1 MSDKSRKSIA
11 ILMAVLLVV
20 LISIIVVGIR
30 KQGVYDSTIPL
41 NHGWTLIF
49 HGDTTEIE
57 STEKYA
63 IAEHILR
70 GDSLI
75 LKRKLTAEIPQTP
88 VLRFKTYQTF
98 VEAYRDGKK
107 IYSNSESN
115 YRNHDLVGSGI
126 HFVYLG
132 ISLVKDRTLEL
143 KFYFSENDAWN
154 ILPSFEILPAKY
166 AYNDFYARHSIA
178 LVVGLFLLLF
188 GILALFLSAGMLFYK
203 MRFFQLMMIGFLSIC
218 LGIWTLCFTKLFQL
232 FSYDFTFNTN
242 LEYAA
247 LYISPLPLYLL
258 LLHMRYK
265 QISKTLWS
273 GLIIVAGLDLLIF
286 AVTTILN
293 FTDVVHYPQSLWVF
307 HAYVILCIVY
317 LFVTIISNKHKFDA
331 PTRILTAGVFTFGT
345 FAILELVRFHV
356 MTFFHLEHTILGITW
371 LPAGTL
377 LFVLLLVM
385 SYIVYTYRL
394 MSVKTE
400 KDLLKE
406 IAYRDSL
413 TGIYNRAKSQRIFG
427 ILDSSSADFAIV
439 SIDMNGL
446 KLIND
451 RYGHNEGDRQ
461 LKAFATAFHDAF
473 TEVGTTIRLGGD
485 EFLAIVRQEHIADVN
500 IALAKMAELQKDLSA
515 NLLMPLEAAYG
526 VAYRHEFSKDKK
538 GHSKDIAQVDSVK
551 VYQLADERMY
561 AMKSVMKS
569 TLVRL

>member
-11 ILMAVLLVV
+11 ILMAVVLVV
-20 LISIIVVGIR
+20 IISIIVVALR

-57 STEKYA
+57 STEKYT
-63 IAEHILR
+63 IAERIVR

-75 LKRKLTAEIPQTP
+75 LRRKLTAEIPQTP

-107 IYSNSESN
+107 IYTNSESN

-132 ISLVKDRTLEL
+132 ISLVKNRTLEL
-143 KFYFSENDAWN
+143 KFFFSENDAWN
-154 ILPSFEILPAKY
+154 VLPSFQILPAKY
-166 AYNDFYARHSIA
+166 AYNDYYARHSIA
-178 LVVGLFLLLF
+178 LVVGLFLSLF

-203 MRFFQLMMIGFLSIC
+203 MKFFQLMMIGFLSIC
-218 LGIWTLCFTKLFQL
+218 LGVWTLCFTKLFQL
-232 FSYDFTFNTN
+232 FSYDFTLNTN
-242 LEYAA
+242 IEYAA

-273 GLIIVAGLDLLIF
+273 GLIIVASLDILIF
-286 AVTTILN
+286 TVTTILN
-293 FTDVVHYPQSLWVF
+293 FTDIVHYPQTLWVF
-307 HAYVILCIVY
+307 HAYVILCVVY
-317 LFVTIISNKHKFDA
+317 LFVAIISNKHIFDT
-331 PTRILTAGVFTFGT
+331 PTRILTAGIFTFGT
-345 FAILELVRFHV
+345 FAILELVRYHV
-356 MTFFHLEHTILGITW
+356 MTSFHLEHTILGITW

-377 LFVLLLVM
+377 AFVILLVM
-385 SYIVYTYRL
+385 SYIVYMYRL
-394 MSVKTE
+394 MSAKTE
-400 KDLLKE
+400 KDVLKE

-413 TGIYNRAKSQRIFG
+413 TGIYNRAKSQRIF
-427 ILDSSSADFAIV
+427 SSLNSTSADFAFV

-473 TEVGTTIRLGGD
+473 AEVGTTIRLGGD
-485 EFLAIVRQEHIADVN
+485 EFLAIVRHEHITEVDT
-500 IALAKMAELQKDLSA
+500 ALAKMVELQKELSA
-515 NLLMPLEAAYG
+515 NLLTPLEAAYG
-526 VAYRHEFSKDKK
+526 VAYRHELSKDKNA
-538 GHSKDIAQVDSVK
+538 HSKEMAQVEPEK

>member
-11 ILMAVLLVV
+11 ILMAVALVV
-20 LISIIVVGIR
+20 IISIIVVALR

-63 IAEHILR
+63 IAERIVR

-75 LKRKLTAEIPQTP
+75 LRRKLTAEIPQTP

-107 IYSNSESN
+107 IYTNSERN

-143 KFYFSENDAWN
+143 KFFFSENDAWN
-154 ILPSFEILPAKY
+154 VLPTFQILPAKY
-166 AYNDFYARHSIA
+166 AYNDYYARHSIA
-178 LVVGLFLLLF
+178 LVVGLFLSLF

-203 MRFFQLMMIGFLSIC
+203 MKFFQLMMIGFLSIC
-218 LGIWTLCFTKLFQL
+218 LGVWTLCFTKLFQL
-232 FSYDFTFNTN
+232 FSYDFTLNTN
-242 LEYAA
+242 IEYAA

-273 GLIIVAGLDLLIF
+273 GLIIVACLDILIF
-286 AVTTILN
+286 TVTTILN
-293 FTDVVHYPQSLWVF
+293 FTNIVHYPQTLWVF
-307 HAYVILCIVY
+307 HAYVILCVVY
-317 LFVTIISNKHKFDA
+317 LFVAIISNKRIFDT
-331 PTRILTAGVFTFGT
+331 PTRILTAGIFTFGT
-345 FAILELVRFHV
+345 FAILELVRYHV
-356 MTFFHLEHTILGITW
+356 MTSFHLEHTILGITW

-377 LFVLLLVM
+377 AFVILLVM
-385 SYIVYTYRL
+385 SYIVYMYRL
-394 MSVKTE
+394 MSAKTE
-400 KDLLKE
+400 KDVLKE

-413 TGIYNRAKSQRIFG
+413 TGIYNRAKSQRIF
-427 ILDSSSADFAIV
+427 SSLNSTSADFAFV

-473 TEVGTTIRLGGD
+473 AEVGTTIRLGGD
-485 EFLAIVRQEHIADVN
+485 EFLAIVRHEHIAEVDT
-500 IALAKMAELQKDLSA
+500 ALAKMAELQKELSA
-515 NLLMPLEAAYG
+515 NLLTPLEAAYG
-526 VAYRHEFSKDKK
+526 VAYRHELSKDKNA
-538 GHSKDIAQVDSVK
+538 HSKEMAQVEPEK

>member
-1 MSDKSRKSIA
+1 
-11 ILMAVLLVV
+11 MAVVLVV
-20 LISIIVVGIR
+20 IISIVVVALR

-63 IAEHILR
+63 IAERIVR

-75 LKRKLTAEIPQTP
+75 LRRKLTAEIPQTP

-107 IYSNSESN
+107 IYTNSESN
-115 YRNHDLVGSGI
+115 YKNHDLVGSGI

-132 ISLVKDRTLEL
+132 ISSVKNRTLEL
-143 KFYFSENDAWN
+143 KFFFSENDAWN
-154 ILPSFEILPAKY
+154 VLPSFQILPAKY
-166 AYNDFYARHSIA
+166 AYNDYYARHSIA
-178 LVVGLFLLLF
+178 LVVGLFLSLF

-203 MRFFQLMMIGFLSIC
+203 MKFFQLMMIGFLSIC
-218 LGIWTLCFTKLFQL
+218 LGVWTLCFTKLFQL
-232 FSYDFTFNTN
+232 FSYDFTLNTN
-242 LEYAA
+242 IEYAA

-273 GLIIVAGLDLLIF
+273 GLIIVACLDILIF
-286 AVTTILN
+286 TVTTILN
-293 FTDVVHYPQSLWVF
+293 FTDIVHYPQTLWVF
-307 HAYVILCIVY
+307 HAYVILCVVY
-317 LFVTIISNKHKFDA
+317 LFVAIISNKRIFDT
-331 PTRILTAGVFTFGT
+331 PTRILTAGIFTFGT
-345 FAILELVRFHV
+345 FAILELVRYHV
-356 MTFFHLEHTILGITW
+356 MTSFHLEHTILGITW

-377 LFVLLLVM
+377 AFVILLVM
-385 SYIVYTYRL
+385 SYIVYMYRL
-394 MSVKTE
+394 MSAKTE
-400 KDLLKE
+400 KDVLKE

-413 TGIYNRAKSQRIFG
+413 TGIYNRAKSQRIF
-427 ILDSSSADFAIV
+427 SSLNSTSADFAFV

-473 TEVGTTIRLGGD
+473 AEVGTTIRLGGD
-485 EFLAIVRQEHIADVN
+485 EFLAIVRHEHIAEVDT
-500 IALAKMAELQKDLSA
+500 ALAKMAELQKELSA
-515 NLLMPLEAAYG
+515 NLLTPLEAAYG
-526 VAYRHEFSKDKK
+526 VAYRHELSKDKNA
-538 GHSKDIAQVDSVK
+538 HSKEMAQVEPEK

>member
-1 MSDKSRKSIA
+1 
-11 ILMAVLLVV
+11 MAVVLVV
-20 LISIIVVGIR
+20 IISIVVVALR

-63 IAEHILR
+63 IAERIVR

-75 LKRKLTAEIPQTP
+75 LRRKLTAEIPQTP

-107 IYSNSESN
+107 IYTNSESN

-143 KFYFSENDAWN
+143 KFFFSENDAWN
-154 ILPSFEILPAKY
+154 VLPSFQILPAKY
-166 AYNDFYARHSIA
+166 AYNDYYARHSIE
-178 LVVGLFLLLF
+178 LVVGLFLSLF

-203 MRFFQLMMIGFLSIC
+203 MKFFQLMMIGCLSIC
-218 LGIWTLCFTKLFQL
+218 LGVWTLCFTKLFQL
-232 FSYDFTFNTN
+232 FSYDFTLNTN
-242 LEYAA
+242 IEYAA

-273 GLIIVAGLDLLIF
+273 GLIIVACLDILIF
-286 AVTTILN
+286 TVTTILN
-293 FTDVVHYPQSLWVF
+293 FTDIVHYPQTLWVF
-307 HAYVILCIVY
+307 HAYVILCVVY
-317 LFVTIISNKHKFDA
+317 LFVAIISNKHIFDT
-331 PTRILTAGVFTFGT
+331 PTRILTAGIFTFGT
-345 FAILELVRFHV
+345 FAILELVRYHV
-356 MTFFHLEHTILGITW
+356 MTSFHLEHTILGITW

-377 LFVLLLVM
+377 AFVILLVM
-385 SYIVYTYRL
+385 SYIVYMYRL
-394 MSVKTE
+394 MSAKTE
-400 KDLLKE
+400 KDVLKE

-413 TGIYNRAKSQRIFG
+413 TGIYNRAKSQRIF
-427 ILDSSSADFAIV
+427 SSLNSTSADFAFV

-473 TEVGTTIRLGGD
+473 AEVGTTIRLGGD
-485 EFLAIVRQEHIADVN
+485 EFLAIVRHEHIAEVDT
-500 IALAKMAELQKDLSA
+500 ALAKMAELQKELSA
-515 NLLMPLEAAYG
+515 NLLTPLEAAYG
-526 VAYRHEFSKDKK
+526 VAYRHELSKDKNA
-538 GHSKDIAQVDSVK
+538 HSKEMAQVEPEK

>member
-11 ILMAVLLVV
+11 ILMAVALVV
-20 LISIIVVGIR
+20 IISIIVVALR
-30 KQGVYDSTIPL
+30 KQGVYDSPIPL

-63 IAEHILR
+63 IAERIVR

-75 LKRKLTAEIPQTP
+75 LRRKLTAEIPQTP

-98 VEAYRDGKK
+98 IEAYRDGKK
-107 IYSNSESN
+107 IYTNSESN

-132 ISLVKDRTLEL
+132 ISLVKNRTLEL
-143 KFYFSENDAWN
+143 KFFFSENDAWN
-154 ILPSFEILPAKY
+154 VLPSFQILPAKY
-166 AYNDFYARHSIA
+166 AYNDYYARHSIA
-178 LVVGLFLLLF
+178 LVVGLFLSLF

-203 MRFFQLMMIGFLSIC
+203 MKFFQLMMIGFLSIC
-218 LGIWTLCFTKLFQL
+218 LGVWTLCFTKLFQL
-232 FSYDFTFNTN
+232 FSYDFTLNTN
-242 LEYAA
+242 IEYAA

-273 GLIIVAGLDLLIF
+273 GLIIVASLDILIF
-286 AVTTILN
+286 TVTTILN
-293 FTDVVHYPQSLWVF
+293 FTDIVHYPQTLWVF
-307 HAYVILCIVY
+307 HAYVILCVVY
-317 LFVTIISNKHKFDA
+317 LFVAIISNKHIFDT
-331 PTRILTAGVFTFGT
+331 PTRILTAGIFTFGT
-345 FAILELVRFHV
+345 FAILELVRYHV
-356 MTFFHLEHTILGITW
+356 MTSFHLEHTILGITW

-377 LFVLLLVM
+377 AFVILLVM
-385 SYIVYTYRL
+385 SYIVYMYRL
-394 MSVKTE
+394 MSAKTE
-400 KDLLKE
+400 KDVLKE

-413 TGIYNRAKSQRIFG
+413 TGIYNRAKSQRIF
-427 ILDSSSADFAIV
+427 SSLNSTSADFAFV

-473 TEVGTTIRLGGD
+473 AEVGTTIRLGGD
-485 EFLAIVRQEHIADVN
+485 EFLAIVRHEHIAEVDT
-500 IALAKMAELQKDLSA
+500 ALAKMAELQKELSA
-515 NLLMPLEAAYG
+515 NLLTPLEAAYG
-526 VAYRHEFSKDKK
+526 VAYRHELSKDKNA
-538 GHSKDIAQVDSVK
+538 HSKEMAQVEPEK

>member
-1 MSDKSRKSIA
+1 
-11 ILMAVLLVV
+11 MAVALVV
-20 LISIIVVGIR
+20 IISIIVVALR

-63 IAEHILR
+63 IAERIVR

-75 LKRKLTAEIPQTP
+75 LRRKLTAEIPQTP

-98 VEAYRDGKK
+98 IEAYRDGKK
-107 IYSNSESN
+107 IYTNSESN

-143 KFYFSENDAWN
+143 KFFFSENDAWN
-154 ILPSFEILPAKY
+154 VLPSFQILPAKY
-166 AYNDFYARHSIA
+166 AYNDYYARHSIA
-178 LVVGLFLLLF
+178 LVVGLFLSLF

-203 MRFFQLMMIGFLSIC
+203 MKFFQLMMIGFLSIC
-218 LGIWTLCFTKLFQL
+218 LGVWTLCFTKLFQL
-232 FSYDFTFNTN
+232 FSYDFTLNTN
-242 LEYAA
+242 IEYAA

-273 GLIIVAGLDLLIF
+273 GLIIVACLDILIF
-286 AVTTILN
+286 TVTTILN
-293 FTDVVHYPQSLWVF
+293 FTDIVHYPQTLWVF
-307 HAYVILCIVY
+307 HAYVILCVVY
-317 LFVTIISNKHKFDA
+317 LFVAIISNKRIFDT
-331 PTRILTAGVFTFGT
+331 PTRILTAGIFTFGT
-345 FAILELVRFHV
+345 FAILELVRYHV
-356 MTFFHLEHTILGITW
+356 MTSFHLEHTILGITW

-377 LFVLLLVM
+377 AFVILLVM
-385 SYIVYTYRL
+385 SYIVYMYRL
-394 MSVKTE
+394 MSAKTE
-400 KDLLKE
+400 KDVLKE

-413 TGIYNRAKSQRIFG
+413 TGIYNRAKSQRIFAS
-427 ILDSSSADFAIV
+427 LNSTSADFAFV

-473 TEVGTTIRLGGD
+473 AEVGTTIRLGGD
-485 EFLAIVRQEHIADVN
+485 EFLAIVRHEHIAEVDT
-500 IALAKMAELQKDLSA
+500 ALAKMAELQKELSA
-515 NLLMPLEAAYG
+515 NLLTPLEAAYG
-526 VAYRHEFSKDKK
+526 VAYRHELSKDKNA
-538 GHSKDIAQVDSVK
+538 HSKEMAQVEPEK

>member
-1 MSDKSRKSIA
+1 
-11 ILMAVLLVV
+11 MAVALVV
-20 LISIIVVGIR
+20 IISIIVVALR

-63 IAEHILR
+63 IAERIVR

-75 LKRKLTAEIPQTP
+75 LRRKLTAEIPQTP

-98 VEAYRDGKK
+98 IEAYRDGKK
-107 IYSNSESN
+107 IYTNSESN

-143 KFYFSENDAWN
+143 KFFFSENDAWN
-154 ILPSFEILPAKY
+154 VLPSFQILPAKY
-166 AYNDFYARHSIA
+166 AYNDYYARHSIS
-178 LVVGLFLLLF
+178 LVVGLFLSLF

-203 MRFFQLMMIGFLSIC
+203 MKFFQLMMIGFLSIC
-218 LGIWTLCFTKLFQL
+218 LGVWTLCFTKLFQL
-232 FSYDFTFNTN
+232 FSYDFTLNTN
-242 LEYAA
+242 IEYAA

-273 GLIIVAGLDLLIF
+273 GLIIVASLDILIF
-286 AVTTILN
+286 TVTTILN
-293 FTDVVHYPQSLWVF
+293 FTDIVHYPQTLWVF
-307 HAYVILCIVY
+307 HAYVILCVVY
-317 LFVTIISNKHKFDA
+317 LFVAIISNKHIFDT
-331 PTRILTAGVFTFGT
+331 PTRILTAGIFTFGT
-345 FAILELVRFHV
+345 FAILELVRYHV
-356 MTFFHLEHTILGITW
+356 MTSFHLEHTILGITW

-377 LFVLLLVM
+377 AFVILLVM
-385 SYIVYTYRL
+385 SYIVYMYRL
-394 MSVKTE
+394 MSAKTE
-400 KDLLKE
+400 KDVLKE

-413 TGIYNRAKSQRIFG
+413 TGIYNRAKSQRIF
-427 ILDSSSADFAIV
+427 SSLNSTSADFAFV

-473 TEVGTTIRLGGD
+473 AEVGTTIRLGGD
-485 EFLAIVRQEHIADVN
+485 EFLAIVRHEHIAEVDT
-500 IALAKMAELQKDLSA
+500 ALAKMAELQKELSA
-515 NLLMPLEAAYG
+515 NLLTPLEAAYG
-526 VAYRHEFSKDKK
+526 VAYRHELSKDKNA
-538 GHSKDIAQVDSVK
+538 HSKEMAQVEPEK

>member
-11 ILMAVLLVV
+11 ILMAVVLVV
-20 LISIIVVGIR
+20 IISIVVVALR

-63 IAEHILR
+63 IAERIVR

-75 LKRKLTAEIPQTP
+75 LRRKLTAEIPQTP

-107 IYSNSESN
+107 IYTNSESN
-115 YRNHDLVGSGI
+115 YKNHDLVGSGI

-132 ISLVKDRTLEL
+132 ISSVKNRTLEL
-143 KFYFSENDAWN
+143 KFFFSENDAWN
-154 ILPSFEILPAKY
+154 VLPSFQILPAKY
-166 AYNDFYARHSIA
+166 AYNDYYARHSIA
-178 LVVGLFLLLF
+178 LVVGLFLSLF

-203 MRFFQLMMIGFLSIC
+203 MKFFQLMMIGFLSIC
-218 LGIWTLCFTKLFQL
+218 LGVWTLCFTKLFQL
-232 FSYDFTFNTN
+232 FSYDFTLNTN
-242 LEYAA
+242 IEYAA

-273 GLIIVAGLDLLIF
+273 GLIIVACLDILIF
-286 AVTTILN
+286 TVTTILN
-293 FTDVVHYPQSLWVF
+293 FTDIVHYPQTLWVF
-307 HAYVILCIVY
+307 HAYVILCVVY
-317 LFVTIISNKHKFDA
+317 LFVAIISNKRIFDT
-331 PTRILTAGVFTFGT
+331 PTRILTAGIFTFGT
-345 FAILELVRFHV
+345 FAILELVRYHV
-356 MTFFHLEHTILGITW
+356 MTSFHLEHTILGITW

-377 LFVLLLVM
+377 AFVILLVM
-385 SYIVYTYRL
+385 SYIVYMYRL
-394 MSVKTE
+394 MSAKTE
-400 KDLLKE
+400 KDVLKE

-413 TGIYNRAKSQRIFG
+413 TGIYNRAKSQRIF
-427 ILDSSSADFAIV
+427 SSLNSTSADFAFV

-473 TEVGTTIRLGGD
+473 AEVGTTIRLGGD
-485 EFLAIVRQEHIADVN
+485 EFLAIVRHEHIAEVDT
-500 IALAKMAELQKDLSA
+500 ALAKMAELQKELSA
-515 NLLMPLEAAYG
+515 NLLTPLEAAYG
-526 VAYRHEFSKDKK
+526 VAYRHELSKDKNA
-538 GHSKDIAQVDSVK
+538 HSKEMAQVEPEK

>member
-1 MSDKSRKSIA
+1 
-11 ILMAVLLVV
+11 MAVVLVV
-20 LISIIVVGIR
+20 IISIVVVALR

-63 IAEHILR
+63 IAERIVR

-75 LKRKLTAEIPQTP
+75 LRRKLTAEIPQTP

-98 VEAYRDGKK
+98 IEAYRDGKK
-107 IYSNSESN
+107 IYTNSESN

-143 KFYFSENDAWN
+143 KFFFSENDAWN
-154 ILPSFEILPAKY
+154 VLPSFQILPAKY
-166 AYNDFYARHSIA
+166 AYNDYYARHSIA
-178 LVVGLFLLLF
+178 LVVGLFLSLF

-203 MRFFQLMMIGFLSIC
+203 MKFFQLMMIGFLSIC
-218 LGIWTLCFTKLFQL
+218 LGVWTLCFTKLFQL
-232 FSYDFTFNTN
+232 FSYDFTLNTN
-242 LEYAA
+242 IEYAA

-258 LLHMRYK
+258 LLHMLYK
-265 QISKTLWS
+265 QISKMLWS
-273 GLIIVAGLDLLIF
+273 GLIIVACLDILIF
-286 AVTTILN
+286 TVTTILN
-293 FTDVVHYPQSLWVF
+293 FTDIVHYPQTLWVF
-307 HAYVILCIVY
+307 HAYVILCVVY
-317 LFVTIISNKHKFDA
+317 LFVAIISNKRIFDT
-331 PTRILTAGVFTFGT
+331 PTRILTAGIFTFGT
-345 FAILELVRFHV
+345 FAILELVRYHV
-356 MTFFHLEHTILGITW
+356 MTSFHLEHTILGITW

-377 LFVLLLVM
+377 AFVILLVM
-385 SYIVYTYRL
+385 SYIVYMYRL
-394 MSVKTE
+394 MSAKTE
-400 KDLLKE
+400 KDVLKE

-413 TGIYNRAKSQRIFG
+413 TGIYNRAKSQRIF
-427 ILDSSSADFAIV
+427 SSLTSTSADFAFV

-461 LKAFATAFHDAF
+461 LKAFATAFHEAF
-473 TEVGTTIRLGGD
+473 AEVGTTIRLGGD
-485 EFLAIVRQEHIADVN
+485 EFLAIVRHEHIAEVDT
-500 IALAKMAELQKDLSA
+500 ALAKMAELQKELSA
-515 NLLMPLEAAYG
+515 NLLTPLEAAYG
-526 VAYRHEFSKDKK
+526 VAYRHELSKDKNA
-538 GHSKDIAQVDSVK
+538 HSKEMAQVEPEK

>member
-11 ILMAVLLVV
+11 ILMAVALVV
-20 LISIIVVGIR
+20 IISIIVVALR

-63 IAEHILR
+63 IAERIVR

-75 LKRKLTAEIPQTP
+75 LRRKLTAEIPQTP

-98 VEAYRDGKK
+98 IEAYRDGKK
-107 IYSNSESN
+107 IYTNSESN

-132 ISLVKDRTLEL
+132 ISLVKERTLEL
-143 KFYFSENDAWN
+143 KFFFSENDAWN
-154 ILPSFEILPAKY
+154 VLPSFQILPAKY
-166 AYNDFYARHSIA
+166 AYNDYYARHSIE
-178 LVVGLFLLLF
+178 LVVGLFLSLF

-203 MRFFQLMMIGFLSIC
+203 MKFFQLMMIGFLSIC
-218 LGIWTLCFTKLFQL
+218 LGVWTLCFTKLFQL
-232 FSYDFTFNTN
+232 FSYDFTLNTN
-242 LEYAA
+242 IEYAA

-273 GLIIVAGLDLLIF
+273 GLIIVACLDILIF
-286 AVTTILN
+286 TVTTILN
-293 FTDVVHYPQSLWVF
+293 FTDIVHYPQTLWVF
-307 HAYVILCIVY
+307 HAYVILCVVY
-317 LFVTIISNKHKFDA
+317 LFVAIISNKRIFDT
-331 PTRILTAGVFTFGT
+331 PTRILTAGIFTFGT
-345 FAILELVRFHV
+345 FAILELVRYHV
-356 MTFFHLEHTILGITW
+356 MTSFHLEHTILGITW

-377 LFVLLLVM
+377 AFVILLVM
-385 SYIVYTYRL
+385 SYIVYMYRL
-394 MSVKTE
+394 MSAKTE
-400 KDLLKE
+400 KDVLKE

-413 TGIYNRAKSQRIFG
+413 TGIYNRAKSQRIFAS
-427 ILDSSSADFAIV
+427 LNSTSADFAFV

-461 LKAFATAFHDAF
+461 LKAFATAFHDAVA
-473 TEVGTTIRLGGD
+473 EVGTTIRLGGD
-485 EFLAIVRQEHIADVN
+485 EFLAIVRHEHIAEVDT
-500 IALAKMAELQKDLSA
+500 ALAKMAELQKELSA
-515 NLLMPLEAAYG
+515 NLLTPLEAAYG
-526 VAYRHEFSKDKK
+526 VAYRHELSKDKNA
-538 GHSKDIAQVDSVK
+538 HSKEMAQVEPEK

>member
-1 MSDKSRKSIA
+1 
-11 ILMAVLLVV
+11 MAVVLVV
-20 LISIIVVGIR
+20 IISIVVVALR

-63 IAEHILR
+63 IAERIVR

-75 LKRKLTAEIPQTP
+75 LRRKLTAEIPQTP

-107 IYSNSESN
+107 IYTNSESN
-115 YRNHDLVGSGI
+115 YKNHDLVGSGI

-132 ISLVKDRTLEL
+132 ISLVKERTLEL
-143 KFYFSENDAWN
+143 KFFFSENDAWN
-154 ILPSFEILPAKY
+154 VLPSFQILPAKY
-166 AYNDFYARHSIA
+166 AYNDYYARHSIA
-178 LVVGLFLLLF
+178 LVVGLFLSLF

-203 MRFFQLMMIGFLSIC
+203 MKFFQLMMIGFLSIC
-218 LGIWTLCFTKLFQL
+218 LGVWTLCFTKLFQL
-232 FSYDFTFNTN
+232 FSYDFTLNTN
-242 LEYAA
+242 IEYAA

-258 LLHMRYK
+258 LLHMLYK

-273 GLIIVAGLDLLIF
+273 GLIIVACLDILIF
-286 AVTTILN
+286 TVTTILN
-293 FTDVVHYPQSLWVF
+293 FTDIVHYPQTLWVF
-307 HAYVILCIVY
+307 HAYVILCVVY
-317 LFVTIISNKHKFDA
+317 LFVAIISNKHIFDT
-331 PTRILTAGVFTFGT
+331 PTRILTAGIFTFGT
-345 FAILELVRFHV
+345 FAILELVRYHV
-356 MTFFHLEHTILGITW
+356 MTSFHLEHTILGITW

-377 LFVLLLVM
+377 AFVILLVM
-385 SYIVYTYRL
+385 SYIVYMYRL
-394 MSVKTE
+394 MSAKTE
-400 KDLLKE
+400 KDVLKE

-413 TGIYNRAKSQRIFG
+413 TGIYNRAKSQRIF
-427 ILDSSSADFAIV
+427 SSLNSTSADFAFV

-473 TEVGTTIRLGGD
+473 AEVGTTIRLGGD
-485 EFLAIVRQEHIADVN
+485 EFLAIVRHEHIAEVDT
-500 IALAKMAELQKDLSA
+500 ALAKMAELQKELSA
-515 NLLMPLEAAYG
+515 NLLTPLEAAYG
-526 VAYRHEFSKDKK
+526 VAYRHELSKDKNA
-538 GHSKDIAQVDSVK
+538 HSKEMAQVEPEK

>member
-11 ILMAVLLVV
+11 ILMAVALVV
-20 LISIIVVGIR
+20 IISIIVVALR

-63 IAEHILR
+63 IAERIVR

-75 LKRKLTAEIPQTP
+75 LRRKLTAEIPQTP

-107 IYSNSESN
+107 IYTNSESN

-132 ISLVKDRTLEL
+132 ISLVKNRTLEL
-143 KFYFSENDAWN
+143 KFFFSENDAWN
-154 ILPSFEILPAKY
+154 VLPSFQILPAKY
-166 AYNDFYARHSIA
+166 AYNDYYARHSIA
-178 LVVGLFLLLF
+178 LVVGLFLSLF

-203 MRFFQLMMIGFLSIC
+203 MKFFQLMMIGFLSIC
-218 LGIWTLCFTKLFQL
+218 LGVWTLCFTKLFQL
-232 FSYDFTFNTN
+232 FSYDFTLNTN
-242 LEYAA
+242 IEYAA
-247 LYISPLPLYLL
+247 LYITPLPLYLL

-273 GLIIVAGLDLLIF
+273 GLIIVACLDILIF
-286 AVTTILN
+286 TVTTILN
-293 FTDVVHYPQSLWVF
+293 FTDIVHYPQTLWVF
-307 HAYVILCIVY
+307 HAYVILCVVY
-317 LFVTIISNKHKFDA
+317 LFVAIISNKRIFDP
-331 PTRILTAGVFTFGT
+331 PTRILTAGIFTFGT
-345 FAILELVRFHV
+345 FAILELVRYHV
-356 MTFFHLEHTILGITW
+356 MTSFHLEHTILGITW

-377 LFVLLLVM
+377 AFVILLVM
-385 SYIVYTYRL
+385 SYIVYMYRL
-394 MSVKTE
+394 MSAKTE
-400 KDLLKE
+400 KDVLKE

-413 TGIYNRAKSQRIFG
+413 TGIYNRAKSQRIF
-427 ILDSSSADFAIV
+427 SSLNSTSADFAFV

-473 TEVGTTIRLGGD
+473 AEVGTTIRLGGD
-485 EFLAIVRQEHIADVN
+485 EFLAIVRHEHIAEVDT
-500 IALAKMAELQKDLSA
+500 ALAKMAELQKELSA
-515 NLLMPLEAAYG
+515 NLLTPLEAAYG
-526 VAYRHEFSKDKK
+526 VAYRHELSKDKNA
-538 GHSKDIAQVDSVK
+538 HSKEMAQVEPEK

>member
-1 MSDKSRKSIA
+1 
-11 ILMAVLLVV
+11 MAVVLVV
-20 LISIIVVGIR
+20 IISIVVVALR

-63 IAEHILR
+63 IAERIVR

-75 LKRKLTAEIPQTP
+75 LRRKLTAEIPQTP

-107 IYSNSESN
+107 IYTNSESN

-143 KFYFSENDAWN
+143 KFFFSENDAWN
-154 ILPSFEILPAKY
+154 VLPSFQILPAKY
-166 AYNDFYARHSIA
+166 AYNDYYARHSIE
-178 LVVGLFLLLF
+178 LVVGLFLSLF

-203 MRFFQLMMIGFLSIC
+203 MKFFQLMMIGFLSIC
-218 LGIWTLCFTKLFQL
+218 LGVWTLCFTKLFQL
-232 FSYDFTFNTN
+232 FSYDFTLNTN
-242 LEYAA
+242 IEYAA

-273 GLIIVAGLDLLIF
+273 GLIIVACLDILIF
-286 AVTTILN
+286 TVTTILN
-293 FTDVVHYPQSLWVF
+293 FTDIVHYPQTLWVF
-307 HAYVILCIVY
+307 HAYVILCVVY
-317 LFVTIISNKHKFDA
+317 LFVAIISNKHIFDT
-331 PTRILTAGVFTFGT
+331 PTRILTAGIFTFGT
-345 FAILELVRFHV
+345 FAILELVRYHV
-356 MTFFHLEHTILGITW
+356 MTSFHLEHTILGITW

-377 LFVLLLVM
+377 AFVILLVM
-385 SYIVYTYRL
+385 SYIVYMYRL
-394 MSVKTE
+394 MSAKTE
-400 KDLLKE
+400 KDVLKE

-413 TGIYNRAKSQRIFG
+413 TGIYNRAKSQRIF
-427 ILDSSSADFAIV
+427 SSLNSTSADFAFV

-473 TEVGTTIRLGGD
+473 AEVGTTIRLGGD
-485 EFLAIVRQEHIADVN
+485 EFLAIVRHEHIAEVDT
-500 IALAKMAELQKDLSA
+500 ALAKMAELQKELSA
-515 NLLMPLEAAYG
+515 NLLTPLEAAYG
-526 VAYRHEFSKDKK
+526 VAYRHELSKDKNA
-538 GHSKDIAQVDSVK
+538 HSKEMAQVEPEK